1 LLDRIVTEDL
11 HSMCDDVA
19 KTRFED
25 MRILITGGA
34 GFLGSWLADVLIR
47 LDAEVTSLDN
57 LSTGVLTNIDH
68 LTESSRFRLI
78 QSDVESYRPDSEK
91 YDLIL
96 HLASRPSPEDYQ
108 TYPVETMTAN
118 SIGTLN
124 MLELSRRH
132 DSVLLYTSTSEVY
145 GDPEII
151 PTPETY
157 WGMVNPVGTRSPYD
171 ESKRFGEALCKA
183 YEAQHG
189 LDVRIARIFN
199 TYGPR
204 LRAEGQYGRVISR
217 FILQALK
224 AEPITVYG
232 DGSQTRSF
240 AYVTDVIR
248 GLLLMLTSKCRGE
261 IINLGNQHETPILEL
276 AEKIRKMVQE
286 SPRIAF
292 HPIRPDDPKRR
303 CPDVSKAKT
312 ILGWEPK
319 VALDDGLKRTMSWF
333 TDRVQP

>member
-1 LLDRIVTEDL
+1 MLDRIVTEDL

-34 GFLGSWLADVLIR
+34 GFLGSWFADVLIR

-171 ESKRFGEALCKA
+171 ESKRFGEALCKV

-189 LDVRIARIFN
+189 LDIRIARIFN

-204 LRAEGQYGRVISR
+204 LRPEGQYGRVISR
-217 FILQALK
+217 FVLQALK
-224 AEPITVYG
+224 TEPITV
-232 DGSQTRSF
+232 Q
-240 AYVTDVIR
+240 ATDHK
-248 GLLLMLTSKCRGE
+248 LD
-261 IINLGNQHETPILEL
+261 H
-276 AEKIRKMVQE
+276 
-286 SPRIAF
+286 SP
-292 HPIRPDDPKRR
+292 
-303 CPDVSKAKT
+303 SY
-312 ILGWEPK
+312 
-319 VALDDGLKRTMSWF
+319 
-333 TDRVQP
+333 